1 MTKRIIRLTCALLL
15 LITVS
20 FAWIINR
27 DPFFTQS
34 ILLDFRESKRLTI
47 ADKNI
52 ELSIWIANEK
62 GEYREISNSSW
73 EEDNELFVVKNIVPD
88 HNVPFQIRLRNLSD
102 NTLNVNLS
110 VAKMVCDEKLISEKE
125 EFAKIY
131 FSTMAGKNYKGYT
144 SVKVP
149 EDQYFPLTLGDVT
162 PLGEEE
168 YSVSLYTSLQV
179 PPTGVDN
186 YVELD
191 CRIYFDSS
199 MDNTYQNLDFSII
212 TFKVIE

>member
-1 MTKRIIRLTCALLL
+1 MAKRMIRLISALLL

-27 DPFFTQS
+27 DPFFTKN
-34 ILLDFRESKRLTI
+34 ILLDFRGSKRLTV

-73 EEDNELFVVKNIVPD
+73 EEDDELFVVKNIVPD

-102 NTLNVNLS
+102 NTLDVNLS
-110 VAKMVCDEKLISEKE
+110 VAKMICDEKLISEE
-125 EFAKIY
+125 ENLAKVY

-144 SVKVP
+144 SVKIP
-149 EDQYFPLTLGDVT
+149 EDKYFPLTLGGVT
-162 PLGEEE
+162 QLGEEE

-179 PPTGVDN
+179 PPTGADN

>member
-1 MTKRIIRLTCALLL
+1 MAKRMIRLISALLL

-27 DPFFTQS
+27 DPFFTKN
-34 ILLDFRESKRLTI
+34 ILLDFRGSKRLTV

-62 GEYREISNSSW
+62 GEYIEISNSSW
-73 EEDNELFVVKNIVPD
+73 EEDDKLFEVKNIVPD
-88 HNVPFQIRLRNLSD
+88 YNVPFQIRLKNLSD
-102 NTLNVNLS
+102 NMLDVNLS
-110 VAKMVCDEKLISEKE
+110 VAKMVCDEKLISEE
-125 EFAKIY
+125 ENLAKVY

-144 SVKVP
+144 SVKIP
-149 EDQYFPLTLGDVT
+149 EDKYFPLTLGGVT
-162 PLGEEE
+162 QLGEEE

-179 PPTGVDN
+179 PTTGADN